1 MRNFQHT
8 MIIFA
13 ATLSACVIDPTDD
26 DDQGADTEPAATE
39 PGTSNVS
46 SQETEGSQSGG
57 TSNSTNPSTSGD
69 PDDSSGSSSPET
81 SDTAGGDG
89 MICTFEC
96 EVAEDCYVMG
106 MDQGLMC
113 EGNRCVGDVT
123 IEPCEDN
130 DDCIAQLSGWA
141 FGTACTT
148 EADCAATMQHCVEVD
163 GAGHCA
169 SGPTEFVTCA
179 TLMMEEVMVQNIE
192 GDTVT
197 LCGNPNAECRDD
209 GTCFDPCAAD
219 TDCPMYAPNC
229 DEATGL
235 CSCSEDAHCETL
247 MSPAASV
254 CLGTGACGCDS
265 DDDCDGVGTDVCIT
279 EIGLCGCS
287 GAAACDDVTNP
298 YDGTTVVCAGL

>member
-26 DDQGADTEPAATE
+26 DDLGGDTEPAATE

-46 SQETEGSQSGG
+46 SPESEGSQEGG
-57 TSNSTNPSTSGD
+57 TSNTTNPGTSTD
-69 PDDSSGSSSPET
+69 PDDSGSSSPET

-89 MICTFEC
+89 MFCMFEC
-96 EVAEDCYVMG
+96 QVDEDCTTMG
-106 MDQGLMC
+106 MDTGLTC
-113 EGNRCVGDVT
+113 VDNRCTGDTTV
-123 IEPCEDN
+123 EGCETN
-130 DDCIAQLSGWA
+130 EDCIAQLSGWS
-141 FGTACTT
+141 FGAACTA

-169 SGPTEFVTCA
+169 SGPTEFVTCE
-179 TLMMEEVMVQNIE
+179 TLMMEEVMVPNIE

-247 MSPAASV
+247 MSPAQSV
-254 CLGTGACGCDS
+254 CLGTGACGCDT

-279 EIGLCGCS
+279 ELGVCGCS

-298 YDGTTVVCAGL
+298 FDGTTVVCAGL